1 MTIKQYTLTDL
12 LNRIMAED
20 TPEYQIRE
28 MAMNIHAQIWNQ
40 ELIIIDVE
48 EAIDEEIKTENDVY
62 SYCDMYTQILLDAY
76 ERKKDD

>member
-12 LNRIMAED
+12 LNRIIAQD
-20 TPEYQIRE
+20 TPTLTIKK
-28 MAMNIHAQIWNQ
+28 MAQNIHDQIWNQ

>member
-12 LNRIMAED
+12 LNRIIAQD
-20 TPEYQIRE
+20 TPTLTIKK
-28 MAMNIHAQIWNQ
+28 MAQNIHDQIWNQ
-40 ELIIIDVE
+40 ELII
-48 EAIDEEIKTENDVY
+48 IDEEIKTENDVY